1 MKVLLRKCLR
11 RMAHNGLLE
20 WNGGNGKWYPINSKN
35 VKPQPDL
42 TVEDPFEVFAYWRK
56 AMSKIVAGHIEVFN
70 GEYDK
75 ENKILT
81 VRKL

>member
-1 MKVLLRKCLR
+1 MKVLLRKSVR
-11 RMAHNGLLE
+11 GHNSLLE

-42 TVEDPFEVFAYWRK
+42 SVEDPFEVLAYWRK
-56 AMSKIVAGHIEVFN
+56 AVSKMVAGAIEVFN
-70 GEYDK
+70 GEYDREK
-75 ENKILT
+75 KILI